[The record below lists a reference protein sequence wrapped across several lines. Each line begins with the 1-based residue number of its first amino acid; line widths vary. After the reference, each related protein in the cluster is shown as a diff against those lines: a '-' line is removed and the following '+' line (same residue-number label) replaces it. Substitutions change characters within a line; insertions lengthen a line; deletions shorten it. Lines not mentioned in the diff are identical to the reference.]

1 MLHPQRAPAHLIG
14 LPDTPPATPAR
25 LSGEVFGRL
34 INLSGRRRF
43 TSQRLVLY
51 ALLAAQGREGALQV
65 SRDALAAFCEAHLLL
80 IDGQGSSLPGVFC
93 DELRQAYYA
102 TGPRGG
108 DGGHDT
114 IQAFIV
120 LARRVHEAIAAG
132 SVGAPA
138 LLDQLVERGTPL
150 LAVLNQITQVYEDLA
165 RRQATQARKQLV
177 DVMGE
182 IEAISMQARIVAFNA
197 QVVAAHA
204 GKAGSEFSV
213 VAGELSRITGRID
226 ELVRDALRGSAA

>member
-1 MLHPQRAPAHLIG
+1 MPHPQRAPAHLIG
-14 LPDTPPATPAR
+14 LPAKPAR

-51 ALLAAQGREGALQV
+51 ALLAAQGRDGALQV
-65 SRDALAAFCEAHLLL
+65 SREALAAFCEAHLLL
-80 IDGQGSSLPGVFC
+80 INGQGAALPGVFC
-93 DELRQAYYA
+93 DELRQAYFGNGA
-102 TGPRGG
+102 AGGG
-108 DGGHDT
+108 DAT

-120 LARRVHEAIAAG
+120 LAKRVHEAIDAG
-132 SVGAPA
+132 SAGAPA

>member
-1 MLHPQRAPAHLIG
+1 MPHPQRAPAHPIG
-14 LPDTPPATPAR
+14 LPAKPAR

-51 ALLAAQGREGALQV
+51 ALLAVQGREGALQV
-65 SRDALAAFCEAHLLL
+65 SREALAAFCEAHLQL
-80 IDGQGSSLPGVFC
+80 INGQGAALPGVFC
-93 DELRQAYYA
+93 DELRQAYFGSGA
-102 TGPRGG
+102 AGGG
-108 DGGHDT
+108 DAT

-120 LARRVHEAIAAG
+120 LAKRVHEAIDAG
-132 SVGAPA
+132 SAGAPA

-165 RRQATQARKQLV
+165 RRQAAQARKQLV

-204 GKAGSEFSV
+204 GKAGNEFSV

-226 ELVRDALRGSAA
+226 ELVRDALRGAAA

>member
-1 MLHPQRAPAHLIG
+1 MPHPQRAPAHPIG
-14 LPDTPPATPAR
+14 LPAKPAR

-51 ALLAAQGREGALQV
+51 AVLAAQGRDGALQV
-65 SRDALAAFCEAHLLL
+65 SREALAAFCEAHLLL
-80 IDGQGSSLPGVFC
+80 INGQGATALPGVFC
-93 DELRQAYYA
+93 DELRQAYFGSGA
-102 TGPRGG
+102 AGGG
-108 DGGHDT
+108 DAT

-120 LARRVHEAIAAG
+120 LAKRVHEAIDAG
-132 SVGAPA
+132 SAGAPA

-150 LAVLNQITQVYEDLA
+150 LAVLNQITQIYEDLA
-165 RRQATQARKQLV
+165 RRQAAQARKQLV

-226 ELVRDALRGSAA
+226 ELVRDALRGAAA